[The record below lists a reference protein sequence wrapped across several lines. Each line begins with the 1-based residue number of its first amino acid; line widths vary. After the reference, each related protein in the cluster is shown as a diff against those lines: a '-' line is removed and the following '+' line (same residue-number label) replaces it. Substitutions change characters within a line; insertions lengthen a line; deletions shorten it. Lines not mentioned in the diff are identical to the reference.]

1 MLNLQGA
8 KSFLKKNVRVRE
20 NNAMQAHLV
29 RPARN
34 KPNRKRVG
42 RGAASGQGTYS
53 GRGLKG
59 QKSRSGGGVRPGFEG
74 GQNPQIKGLPRLRGF
89 NNKFRKQYEIVSV
102 EKLGLLPDGVTAV
115 TKEVLKQHR
124 MIRKADSLV
133 KILGDGEITRAL
145 EVHADTFTRSASSKI
160 QAAGGK
166 VIGGWK
172 E

>member
-1 MLNLQGA
+1 
-8 KSFLKKNVRVRE
+8 
-20 NNAMQAHLV
+20 MQAHLV
-29 RPARN
+29 RPTRN

-74 GQNPQIKGLPRLRGF
+74 GQNPQIKGLPMLRGF

-102 EKLGLLPDGVTAV
+102 EKLGRLPDGVTEV
-115 TKEVLKQHR
+115 TKEVLKEHR
-124 MIRKADSLV
+124 MIRKATSLV
-133 KILGDGEITRAL
+133 KILGDGELVRPL
-145 EVHADTFTRSASSKI
+145 EVYADTFTKSASSKI

-166 VIGGWK
+166 VIGVGK

>member
-1 MLNLQGA
+1 
-8 KSFLKKNVRVRE
+8 
-20 NNAMQAHLV
+20 MQAHQI

-74 GQNPQIKGLPRLRGF
+74 GQNPQIKGLPMLRGF
-89 NNKFRKQYEIVSV
+89 TNRFRKQYETVSV
-102 EKLGLLPDGVTAV
+102 EKLGLLPAGITEV

-124 MIRKADSLV
+124 MIRKVASLV
-133 KILGDGEITRAL
+133 KILGDGELVRPL
-145 EVHADTFTRSASSKI
+145 EVHADNFTKTASSKI
-160 QAAGGK
+160 QAAGGTM
-166 VIGGWK
+166 IGGK
-172 E
+172 KI